1 MAKKILIT
9 GASSGIG
16 EQTAR
21 YLSEQGYETVLVA
34 RNKEKLGQ
42 MEKEL
47 PSHTYVFP
55 TDLTNLEKIEDIYV
69 FCQER
74 KILLDGLV
82 HCAGLARNNSV
93 KMNEIADMHTTFRV
107 NYEAFVELAKY
118 FSRRKYSAKGSSVV
132 ALSSMSSITCRT
144 STVNYS
150 SSKAAVNA
158 AVKVMAKEL
167 GRRAIRV
174 NFILPGYVRT
184 PMTVSD
190 KLAADAENRQPFG
203 FIEPEYVA
211 YLIEFLLSDKA
222 KFITGANIPISGGMT
237 Y

>member
-21 YLSEQGYETVLVA
+21 YLSEQGYDTILVA
-34 RNKEKLGQ
+34 RNSGKLEQ
-42 MEKEL
+42 MAKEL
-47 PSHTYVFP
+47 PSRTYVFP
-55 TDLTNLEKIEDIYV
+55 ADLMELEKIEEIFV
-69 FCQER
+69 FCQEQG
-74 KILLDGLV
+74 IVLDGLV

-93 KMNEIADMHTTFRV
+93 KMNDIEDMQTTFRV

-118 FSRRKYSAKGSSVV
+118 FSRRKYSVKGASVV
-132 ALSSMSSITCRT
+132 VLSSTSSITCRA

-167 GRRAIRV
+167 GRRLIRV
-174 NFILPGYVRT
+174 NSILPGYVRT
-184 PMTVSD
+184 PMTASD
-190 KLAADAENRQPFG
+190 KLAADVENRQPFG

-211 YLIEFLLSDKA
+211 YLIEFLLSEKG